1 MNSQEYQAFQQHPFI
16 QSIKETPKW
25 TISNEKKIPLD
36 MRILMTENRI
46 HGANFYDEQSLT
58 TLTEIDSFFNKQN
71 LLVTN
76 HAFFLDVVLD
86 GFVVLDI
93 EPDCPDDIKQKLL
106 NTPYIYGEVS
116 LSGKG
121 YHLVFRTPQ
130 CFMDYPNAHTK
141 PALKDEDGNYEI
153 LLNHF
158 CTFTAKMIQPPA
170 NPTED
175 FNKIYKQLAENAKNI
190 AKQREVDISTLTDKP
205 DTKYADR
212 ILALLKQAGLQWN
225 KRPDNFKKDKHPL
238 ENDPSRYEWAY
249 LAYLYKKLDSI
260 MHVSAIADEHTYT
273 EEEQAFFLYTII
285 QELIPH
291 REKHDT
297 YRLTSDG
304 TKLPWLGYLIKDVM
318 EKVDND
324 EKGGEKQND

>member
-1 MNSQEYQAFQQHPFI
+1 MNAQQYQQFKQHPFI
-16 QSIKETPKW
+16 QSITNIPRW

-36 MRILMTENRI
+36 MRILITENRI

-58 TLTEIDSFFNKQN
+58 TLTEIDDFFAKANQ
-71 LLVTN
+71 LVTN
-76 HAFFLDVVLD
+76 HAFFLDVMID
-86 GFVVLDI
+86 QFVVLDI
-93 EPDCPDDIKQKLL
+93 EPDCPEDIKEKLL

-121 YHLVFRTPQ
+121 YHLVFPTPK
-130 CFMDYPNAHTK
+130 CFMDYPNAHAK
-141 PALKDEDGNYEI
+141 PALKENKYYEI

-158 CTFTAKMIQPPA
+158 CTFTGRMIQPPA
-170 NPTED
+170 NPTVD
-175 FNKIYKQLAENAKNI
+175 FNDIYKSLAENAKMI
-190 AKQREVDISTLTDKP
+190 AKQREVDITTLTEKP
-205 DTKYADR
+205 DTKMADKV
-212 ILALLKQAGLQWN
+212 LELLKFAGCQWN
-225 KRPDNFKKDKHPL
+225 KRPSNFKKDKCPS

-249 LAYLYKKLDSI
+249 IAYLKKKLSSI
-260 MHVSAIADEHTYT
+260 LCVSMISEEGHEYT
-273 EEEQAFFLYTII
+273 EQEQAYFLYTVI

-318 EKVDND
+318 EKVTDD
-324 EKGGEKQND
+324 RKEGES